1 MTQKE
6 YKEKIYN
13 LEEENK
19 NLKRE
24 LEHER
29 NKVYN
34 HEQLLEQYY
43 ITNENLKQ
51 EKEWNRQNEL
61 TIERLQKTIY
71 QYEKILDKFTI
82 SYGG

>member
-6 YKEKIYN
+6 YKEKLYK

-29 NKVYN
+29 DKVYN

-43 ITNENLKQ
+43 ITNQTLNQ
-51 EKEWNRQNEL
+51 EKEFNRQNEL
-61 TIERLQKTIY
+61 TIDRLQKTID

>member
-6 YKEKIYN
+6 YKEKLYK

-29 NKVYN
+29 DKVYN

-43 ITNENLKQ
+43 ITNKTLNQ
-51 EKEWNRQNEL
+51 EKEFNRQNEL
-61 TIERLQKTIY
+61 TIDRLQKTIY